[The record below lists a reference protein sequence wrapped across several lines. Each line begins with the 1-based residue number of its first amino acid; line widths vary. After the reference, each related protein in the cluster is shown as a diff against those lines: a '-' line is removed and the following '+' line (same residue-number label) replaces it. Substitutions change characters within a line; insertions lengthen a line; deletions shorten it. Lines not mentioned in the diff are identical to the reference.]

1 MESGNFSDTE
11 EIILM
16 EPARKTINPYENAQ
30 KQLAIAIERLNLSQ
44 SIYEVLRFPRRELTV
59 NFPVKMDN
67 GDIKVFTG
75 YRVQHNLSRGPAKG
89 GIRYSPHT
97 DLDEVRA
104 LAMWMTWKCATVD
117 IPFGGAKGGVACD
130 PHALSLAEL
139 ERLTRRYSTDISLL
153 IGPET
158 DIPAPDMGT
167 NPQVMAW
174 IMDTYSMH
182 QGHTFPAVVTGK
194 PVPIGGSEGRQDAT
208 GRGVV
213 ILAREMAKRINL
225 ELQNAKVI
233 IQGFGNVG
241 SMTAKII
248 HETGAKIVAICDR
261 YGGVWNPKGL
271 DIPSLLPLSNHDGA
285 LMESHMGDSISPT
298 EILEL
303 EADILI
309 PAAMESQITKENA
322 PRIKSKIIVEGANGP
337 VTPEADI
344 ILNQRGILLAPDI
357 LANAGGVI
365 VSYFE
370 WVQDLQSLFWSEQEV
385 NNRMESMLM
394 KAWRQILE
402 VAEKEKTDF
411 RTAAYMV
418 GVKRVADATI
428 LRGIYP

>member
-1 MESGNFSDTE
+1 
-11 EIILM
+11 
-16 EPARKTINPYENAQ
+16 
-30 KQLAIAIERLNLSQ
+30 
-44 SIYEVLRFPRRELTV
+44 
-59 NFPVKMDN
+59 
-67 GDIKVFTG
+67 
-75 YRVQHNLSRGPAKG
+75 
-89 GIRYSPHT
+89 
-97 DLDEVRA
+97 
-104 LAMWMTWKCATVD
+104 MWMTWKCATVD

-130 PHALSLAEL
+130 PNALSMAEL

-182 QGHTFPAVVTGK
+182 RGHTFPAVVTGK

-213 ILAREMAKRINL
+213 ILARELAKRINL
-225 ELQNAKVI
+225 DLQNATVI

-241 SMTAKII
+241 SMTARII

-298 EILEL
+298 DILEL

-309 PAAMESQITKENA
+309 PAAMESQITIENA
-322 PRIKSKIIVEGANGP
+322 PRINSKIIVEGANGP
-337 VTPEADI
+337 VTPDADI

-394 KAWRQILE
+394 KAWHQILE